1 MSTLV
6 VLDASAGVEIVLRTT
21 RGEALLTSL
30 ESRDAVVIAPSHFLV
45 EGASALRRL
54 ERSGEVERDRARFA
68 IARLTQLVTP
78 AALDD
83 LIVDAWA
90 LRENLTVADALYVVL
105 VRRTGAAL
113 MTTDERMLGA
123 PGLEDLPVLRI

>member
-1 MSTLV
+1 MSGLV
-6 VLDASAGVEIVLRTT
+6 VLDASAGVEIVLRTA
-21 RGEALLTSL
+21 RGEALLGLL
-30 ESRDAVVIAPSHFLV
+30 ESREAVVIAPSHFLV

-54 ERSGEVERDRARFA
+54 ERSGEVRRGRARFA
-68 IARLTQLVTP
+68 IARLTQLVTS

-90 LRENLTVADALYVVL
+90 LRDNLTVADALYVVL
-105 VRRTGAAL
+105 ARRTGAAL

-123 PGLEDLPVLRI
+123 PGLDDISVLRT